1 MIGGDGFGVSAL
13 DEGFKVSMRGYDRDQ
28 VDARIKELRDEL
40 SRARLGASRNNQEL
54 DAMRAE
60 ISSLNDQLTRTGKI
74 DAAAIV
80 AEADRLTGASDRA
93 AREAEEIMNH
103 AQKVAEEVLAQTNQ
117 QAAHLQE
124 QANAIYDQAKA
135 EAEAIIEEAR
145 LAAEK
150 TKALLRV
157 ELDAIRN
164 RHRDENS

>member
-1 MIGGDGFGVSAL
+1 MTL

-40 SRARLGASRNNQEL
+40 SRARQGTVRNNQEL

-60 ISSLNDQLTRTGKI
+60 ISQLNDKLTYTGKI

-80 AEADRLTGASDRA
+80 AEADRISGASGRA
-93 AREAEEIMNH
+93 AREAEEILEK
-103 AQKVAEEVLAQTNQ
+103 AQAESAELF
-117 QAAHLQE
+117 E
-124 QANAIYDQAKA
+124 QAKA
-135 EAEAIIEEAR
+135 EAARIIEEAE

-150 TKALLRV
+150 AKSLLKI

-164 RHRDENS
+164 RHRDENH

>member
-1 MIGGDGFGVSAL
+1 MPYSELGGDGFGVLTL

-40 SRARLGASRNNQEL
+40 SRARQGTVRNNQEL

-60 ISSLNDQLTRTGKI
+60 INSLNDQLTRTGKI

-80 AEADRLTGASDRA
+80 AEADRISGASGRA
-93 AREAEEIMNH
+93 AREAEEILEK
-103 AQKVAEEVLAQTNQ
+103 AQAQSAELFEK
-117 QAAHLQE
+117 
-124 QANAIYDQAKA
+124 AKA
-135 EAEAIIEEAR
+135 EAARIIEEAE

-150 TKALLRV
+150 AKSLLKI

-164 RHRDENS
+164 RHRDENH

>member
-1 MIGGDGFGVSAL
+1 MTL

-40 SRARLGASRNNQEL
+40 SRARQGAVRNNQEL

-60 ISSLNDQLTRTGKI
+60 ISQLNDKLTYTGKI

-80 AEADRLTGASDRA
+80 AEADRISGASGRA
-93 AREAEEIMNH
+93 AREAEDILEK
-103 AQKVAEEVLAQTNQ
+103 AQAQSAELFE
-117 QAAHLQE
+117 
-124 QANAIYDQAKA
+124 QAKA
-135 EAEAIIEEAR
+135 EAARIIEEAE

-150 TKALLRV
+150 AKSLLKI

-164 RHRDENS
+164 RHRDEQH

>member
-1 MIGGDGFGVSAL
+1 MTL

-40 SRARLGASRNNQEL
+40 SRARQGAVRNNQEL

-60 ISSLNDQLTRTGKI
+60 ISQLNDKLTYTGKI

-80 AEADRLTGASDRA
+80 AEADRISGASGRA
-93 AREAEEIMNH
+93 AREAQEILEK
-103 AQKVAEEVLAQTNQ
+103 AQAESAELF
-117 QAAHLQE
+117 E
-124 QANAIYDQAKA
+124 QAKA
-135 EAEAIIEEAR
+135 EAARIIEEAE

-150 TKALLRV
+150 AKSLLKI

-164 RHRDENS
+164 RHRDEHH

>member
-1 MIGGDGFGVSAL
+1 M
-13 DEGFKVSMRGYDRDQ
+13 DEGFKVSLRGYDRDQ

-40 SRARLGASRNNQEL
+40 SRARQSSVRNNQEL

-80 AEADRLTGASDRA
+80 AEADRISGASGRA
-93 AREAEEIMNH
+93 AREAEEILEK
-103 AQKVAEEVLAQTNQ
+103 AQAQSTE
-117 QAAHLQE
+117 LFE
-124 QANAIYDQAKA
+124 QAKA
-135 EAEAIIEEAR
+135 EAARIVEEAE

-150 TKALLRV
+150 AKSLLKI

-164 RHRDENS
+164 RHRDENY

>member
-1 MIGGDGFGVSAL
+1 M
-13 DEGFKVSMRGYDRDQ
+13 DEGFKVSLRGYDRDQ

-40 SRARLGASRNNQEL
+40 SRARQSSVRNNQEL

-80 AEADRLTGASDRA
+80 AEADRISGASGRA
-93 AREAEEIMNH
+93 AREAEEILEK
-103 AQKVAEEVLAQTNQ
+103 AQAQSTE
-117 QAAHLQE
+117 LFE
-124 QANAIYDQAKA
+124 QAKA
-135 EAEAIIEEAR
+135 EAARIVEEAE

-150 TKALLRV
+150 AKSLLKI

-164 RHRDENS
+164 RHRDENH

>member
-1 MIGGDGFGVSAL
+1 MFPL

-40 SRARLGASRNNQEL
+40 SRARQGNVRNNQEL

-60 ISSLNDQLTRTGKI
+60 INSLNDQLTRTGKI

-80 AEADRLTGASDRA
+80 AEADRLTGASEKA

-135 EAEAIIEEAR
+135 EAETIIEEAR
-145 LAAEK
+145 VAAEK
-150 TKALLRV
+150 TKAMLRV

-164 RHRDENS
+164 RHRDENH